1 MKIEVEPHP
10 RSFFLVRGFKGANHS
25 EFAPMLGNRYDSIYK
40 KVKEEEKANEYQNE
54 KEMAGFVKSPE
65 KEEEKEIKAFDEK
78 DVDVALLNSYGHSQ
92 YAKALKAVETD
103 ITDRRENEHACNKE
117 SDTDLSPPNLWD
129 LPYKQSL
136 HSEQHLLVARDEY
149 VCADSDD
156 PK

>member
-1 MKIEVEPHP
+1 MKNMKMEVEPFHLG
-10 RSFFLVRGFKGANHS
+10 SFFQMRVFKGANHS
-25 EFAPMLGNRYDSIYK
+25 DFAPKLGNRYNGIYK
-40 KVKEEEKANEYQNE
+40 KVEANEYQNE
-54 KEMAGFVKSPE
+54 SEMTEIGKAPE